1 MFKVN
6 IKNTRTM
13 SMTLNIFH
21 TLFWCLYRWLWTSKC
36 QLGQC
41 DFWECNANCSSF
53 SQSMALICVLLLM
66 FCYSFLATSY
76 ICSLDIINSNDIF
89 FWCILSYYSV
99 IKEVIVS
106 KRCYTKNMG
115 KYMNFFTYTLLDVI
129 YRKADSLIQ
138 NNILFNSKNSL
149 VEQMNPTPPLPLR
162 EVEKGY
168 IGNKCINLL
177 HASVPLK

>member
-1 MFKVN
+1 
-6 IKNTRTM
+6 
-13 SMTLNIFH
+13 
-21 TLFWCLYRWLWTSKC
+21 
-36 QLGQC
+36 
-41 DFWECNANCSSF
+41 
-53 SQSMALICVLLLM
+53 
-66 FCYSFLATSY
+66 
-76 ICSLDIINSNDIF
+76 
-89 FWCILSYYSV
+89 
-99 IKEVIVS
+99 
-106 KRCYTKNMG
+106 MG